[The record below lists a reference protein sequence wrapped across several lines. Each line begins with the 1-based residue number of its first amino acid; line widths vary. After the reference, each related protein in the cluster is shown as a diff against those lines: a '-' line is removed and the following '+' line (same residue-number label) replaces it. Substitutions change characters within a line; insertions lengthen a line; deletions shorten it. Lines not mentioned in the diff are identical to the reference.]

1 MWQEQIDRWE
11 SYTIYTIEWI
21 SHTLD
26 NISITNFIENL
37 LGTTTIELLNS
48 WKLNFPKEYQSMIE
62 MTDNAYN
69 VTEQVRQ
76 IILVT
81 NPSRETLYYKM
92 PLLDI

>member
-62 MTDNAYN
+62 MADNAYN

-76 IILVT
+76 IILGT
-81 NPSRETLYYKM
+81 NPSSETLYYKM